1 MAKGNAVLK
10 VTFPGAKAIIQRLKA
25 ELARLRMAV
34 RK

>member
-10 VTFPGAKAIIQRLKA
+10 VTFPNAKAIIAKLKA

-34 RK
+34 KR